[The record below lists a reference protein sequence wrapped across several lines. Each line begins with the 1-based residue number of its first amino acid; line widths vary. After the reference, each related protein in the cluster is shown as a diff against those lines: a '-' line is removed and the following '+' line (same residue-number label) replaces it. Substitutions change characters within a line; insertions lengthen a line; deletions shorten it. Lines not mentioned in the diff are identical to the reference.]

1 MPLVFRIH
9 RLLASFLRLLAELL
23 VNSLDVRGKL
33 ELAHGFCERRG
44 SLTEGG
50 FSSVAALRFVVNS
63 LELLLAEEFALDLL
77 ARVGNCVSVERVL
90 GLSERKALLKVLRL
104 LVQLFGVV
112 HVIRDFLQVV
122 VAVAVG
128 VVLLRGVGA
137 RLILGRELV
146 LELIWVE
153 GAQVRMGRSEAR
165 VDAHSV
171 WILLLELLSPL
182 LNQFLHQVF
191 ARLVN

>member
-63 LELLLAEEFALDLL
+63 LQLLLAEEFALDLL

-112 HVIRDFLQVV
+112 HVISDFLQVV

-128 VVLLRGVGA
+128 VVLLGGVGA
-137 RLILGRELV
+137 RLILGLV

>member
-1 MPLVFRIH
+1 VPLVFRIH

-63 LELLLAEEFALDLL
+63 LQLLLAEKFALDLL
-77 ARVGNCVSVERVL
+77 ARVGNSVSVERVL

-112 HVIRDFLQVV
+112 HVISDFLQVV

-128 VVLLRGVGA
+128 VVLLGGVGA
-137 RLILGRELV
+137 RLILGLI

>member
-63 LELLLAEEFALDLL
+63 LQLLLAEKFALDLL
-77 ARVGNCVSVERVL
+77 ARVGNSVSVERVL

-112 HVIRDFLQVV
+112 HVISDFLQVV

-128 VVLLRGVGA
+128 VVLLGGVGA
-137 RLILGRELV
+137 RLILGLV

>member
-1 MPLVFRIH
+1 VPLVFRIH

-63 LELLLAEEFALDLL
+63 LQLLLAEKFALDLL
-77 ARVGNCVSVERVL
+77 ARVGNSVSVERVL

-112 HVIRDFLQVV
+112 HVISDFLQVV

-128 VVLLRGVGA
+128 VVLLGGVGA
-137 RLILGRELV
+137 RLILGLV